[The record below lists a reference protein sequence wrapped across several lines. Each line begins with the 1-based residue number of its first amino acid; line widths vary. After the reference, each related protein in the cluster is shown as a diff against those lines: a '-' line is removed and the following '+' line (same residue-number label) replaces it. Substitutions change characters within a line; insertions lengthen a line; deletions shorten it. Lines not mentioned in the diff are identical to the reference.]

1 MINKIKK
8 IIILLKKKFI
18 FQNLKKRNLVVF
30 DCVNDNYFEDLFDNV
45 DYYSLSTRIERI
57 NKIYINLDVIKFILV
72 NFLKRKL
79 KQNYLI
85 SLINQLDP
93 KLVITLIDNSEE
105 FSILSKYFNEKIPFY
120 AIQGSNRG
128 DIKLK
133 SDDEV
138 KVYNFNTFFCFGPY
152 EKNFYLKKKINI
164 KNFIFTGPLRPSLAL
179 KHIKRERIIIKDN
192 KFDIFLPTELSIN
205 SPYNKFTNYSDSC
218 IKLADYTANIC
229 SKHKLNLIFSAE
241 SFLNTET
248 FKKEN
253 EFYKDVLK
261 TYNIKLTPKT
271 SKYSTYINV
280 LESKLVIGLNTTLL
294 REAFYLKKKVFACN
308 ITNYVSAN
316 FPIKNISSPEIKDF
330 NQFENH
336 VLKLLEMKTENYF
349 ELIKNDLDKVVKF
362 DVDCSSIINQE
373 VKKIINS

>member
-18 FQNLKKRNLVVF
+18 FQNLKKCNLIVF
-30 DCVNDNYFEDLFDNV
+30 DCINDNYFEDLFDNV
-45 DYYSLSTRIERI
+45 NYYSLSTRIERI

-85 SLINQLDP
+85 SLIHQLDP

-152 EKNFYLKKKINI
+152 EKNFYLKKK
-164 KNFIFTGPLRPSLAL
+164 
-179 KHIKRERIIIKDN
+179 
-192 KFDIFLPTELSIN
+192 
-205 SPYNKFTNYSDSC
+205 
-218 IKLADYTANIC
+218 
-229 SKHKLNLIFSAE
+229 LI
-241 SFLNTET
+241 
-248 FKKEN
+248 
-253 EFYKDVLK
+253 
-261 TYNIKLTPKT
+261 
-271 SKYSTYINV
+271 
-280 LESKLVIGLNTTLL
+280 
-294 REAFYLKKKVFACN
+294 
-308 ITNYVSAN
+308 
-316 FPIKNISSPEIKDF
+316 
-330 NQFENH
+330 
-336 VLKLLEMKTENYF
+336 
-349 ELIKNDLDKVVKF
+349 
-362 DVDCSSIINQE
+362 
-373 VKKIINS
+373 